1 MRYEHPMEWGPIRS
15 YGVERT
21 VLVILVWGL
30 ILEAITLLYFY
41 TSAQTWRFE
50 YQYTLL
56 LFAITLIA
64 TIVFV
69 ARIARRIRSPIDI
82 KDINSE
88 YLYRSNTDIA

>member
-1 MRYEHPMEWGPIRS
+1 MVYKYPARLTRS
-15 YGVERT
+15 YGIEKT

-56 LFAITLIA
+56 LFAMTLIA
-64 TIVFV
+64 TMILI
-69 ARIARRIRSPIDI
+69 AKIAKRIHRPIGID
-82 KDINSE
+82 S
-88 YLYRSNTDIA
+88 